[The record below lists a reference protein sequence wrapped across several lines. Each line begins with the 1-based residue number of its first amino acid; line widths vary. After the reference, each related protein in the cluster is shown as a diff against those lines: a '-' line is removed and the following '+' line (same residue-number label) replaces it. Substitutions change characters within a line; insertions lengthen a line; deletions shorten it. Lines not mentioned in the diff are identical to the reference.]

1 VEEVGVEVAGSEA
14 GLVAPEE
21 VAVVVAVEAGELGLV
36 TIVPVT
42 CAANPVISR
51 ESARTEER

>member
-1 VEEVGVEVAGSEA
+1 VEEVEVEGAVSEA

-21 VAVVVAVEAGELGLV
+21 VVAVAAVEAVELGLV

-42 CAANPVISR
+42 CAAKPVISR

>member
-1 VEEVGVEVAGSEA
+1 MEVEVAVSEA

-21 VAVVVAVEAGELGLV
+21 VAVVVVVVAVALGLV

-42 CAANPVISR
+42 CAAKPVISR
-51 ESARTEER
+51 ESARTEES

>member
-1 VEEVGVEVAGSEA
+1 MEVEVAVSEA

-21 VAVVVAVEAGELGLV
+21 VVAVAAVEAVELGLV

-42 CAANPVISR
+42 CAAKPVISR
-51 ESARTEER
+51 ESVRTEER